1 MLALFNLQVDRS
13 AARRLLEATLPLFAE
28 TDDKSGYALLFDG
41 FATLEW
47 AEGDVARAMRLAGY
61 AAATERSAGTGLAK
75 LNREFAGFFPE
86 TLTDDPDLAAAYAE
100 GQRSSLEQATD
111 LALRRDEASSGKA

>member
-1 MLALFNLQVDRS
+1 MRK
-13 AARRLLEATLPLFAE
+13 LLEATLPIFAE

-47 AEGDVARAMRLAGY
+47 AEGDVLRAMRLAGY

-75 LNREFAGFFPE
+75 VNREFAGFFPE
-86 TLTDDPDLAAAYAE
+86 SLTDDPALAAAYAK
-100 GQRSSLEQATD
+100 GQQMTLQQATD
-111 LALRRDEASSGKA
+111 LALHREDPAPSEA